1 MGSKFKLPKFPRVNW
16 KLIIAVI
23 LIILLVVLVVK
34 CVPRFLSGG
43 EQTVGYEIV
52 DTNETPEK
60 LEQIIPRYKMLERAL
75 ATKVD
80 ESVYV
85 IVTRGEK
92 LTGGYTV
99 DIEKMTIVKEK
110 EEDKLVVYAV
120 FKDPKPEELVP
131 QVITYPYIVLK
142 TDLKELPQKIDLQV
156 KYLE

>member
-1 MGSKFKLPKFPRVNW
+1 MGSKLRLPKFPRVNW

-23 LIILLVVLVVK
+23 IIIVVVTLGVK
-34 CVPRFLSGG
+34 CVPRILSGG
-43 EQTVGYEIV
+43 EETVSYEVV

-75 ATKVD
+75 ATKVE

-99 DIEKMTIVKEK
+99 DIEEVTLVKEQD
-110 EEDKLVVYAV
+110 EDKLVVYAV

-131 QVITYPYIVLK
+131 QVISYPYVVLK
-142 TDLKELPQKIDLQV
+142 TDLKDLPQKIDLQV